1 MVLMSDHWLRR
12 VGWGTA
18 VFSLLILTVSIIMF
32 WLAPGQNNPVW
43 QYVQVKTICDLGAPI
58 LGLLIL
64 HKQPR
69 QRIGWLWIIYGLAA
83 SLDSLGYAIYFYGDF
98 QPTGY
103 SALEYFL
110 LWVTQPAN
118 ITILISLILLILWFP
133 DGQLASRRWRFLY
146 VWLFLAVA
154 AIGYA
159 WFMAGPNWNGGESAG
174 GIVIE
179 NPYGWLPEVTHGY
192 FGFSG
197 FISIFLITI
206 LALAALVL
214 RYRAAGQVVRLQ
226 LRWFVFGGI
235 LHVILNFTPA
245 LLGFEVWRWLYLLS
259 ATAVVPLYLAV
270 GIAILRYRLYDID
283 VIIRKTVQYGLL
295 SALLALAYFGS
306 VVLLQAVVGQAT
318 DAQSPL
324 VIVASTL
331 LIAAL
336 FAPLRKRV
344 QAFIDRRFYRQKYD
358 AQQVL
363 AQFAQ
368 VARDET
374 DMEALTAE
382 LMRVVQETMQ
392 PEQVSV
398 WLKPVS
404 SANDRLPDRLPYLPT
419 KGGER

>member
-1 MVLMSDHWLRR
+1 MSDKWLRR
-12 VGWGTA
+12 LGWVTA
-18 VFSLLILTVSIIMF
+18 VFSLLILTLSIIIF

-43 QYVQVKTICDLGAPI
+43 QYVQVKTISDLGAPV

-83 SLDSLGYAIYFYGDF
+83 GLGSLGHAIYFYGGF

-118 ITILISLILLILWFP
+118 ITNLICLILLILWFP

-159 WFMAGPNWNGGESAG
+159 WFTAGPNWNGGESAG

-179 NPYGWLPEVTHGY
+179 NPYGWLPEVTHFY

-197 FISIFLITI
+197 FISILLITI

-226 LRWFVFGGI
+226 LRWFVFGGVI
-235 LHVILNFTPA
+235 HVILNFTPA
-245 LLGFEVWRWLYLLS
+245 LLGYNSETMETWRWLYMLG

-283 VIIRKTVQYGLL
+283 VIIRKTLQYGVL
-295 SALLALAYFGS
+295 SALLALVYFGM
-306 VVLLQAVVGQAT
+306 VILLQSVFNSVSGQ
-318 DAQSPL
+318 QSPIAIVITTL
-324 VIVASTL
+324 V
-331 LIAAL
+331 IAAL
-336 FAPLRKRV
+336 FAPLRRRIQDV
-344 QAFIDRRFYRQKYD
+344 IDRRFYRKKYD

-363 AQFAQ
+363 AQFAIT
-368 VARDET
+368 ARDET
-374 DMEALTAE
+374 DMDKLTNE
-382 LMRVVQETMQ
+382 LIRVVQETMQ
-392 PEQVSV
+392 PESVSI
-398 WLKPVS
+398 WLKEFKRDAS
-404 SANDRLPDRLPYLPT
+404 Y
-419 KGGER
+419 E